1 MPNLV
6 AYFKQK
12 PKTGL
17 AILAIALVI
26 TAAWK
31 FQDNGVSYSMNRA
44 GVTGLSSDGS
54 YAYEESAGGM
64 GVPGKMA
71 PSVAP
76 MPPMDYDAAARG
88 TDSYYYMPPTAG
100 ETAAEVDQKIIKNGY
115 LRMVVDDVADAASR
129 ITGIATARGGF
140 IQSSSVTER
149 GDGTYTGEVTVRV
162 PVAKFEEAKEE
173 IKKLARVVRNEN
185 ATGQDVTE
193 QYSDLEAQLRNA
205 KAQEEVYLEILKQ
218 AKTVEEILLVQDR
231 LGNIR
236 AVIEGLEGRIKYLE
250 NATSFST
257 ITVSL
262 EEEPVVRA
270 PTKEFRLGA
279 IVRDAV
285 QTLVNALQS
294 LVAGLVYAVIVW
306 GGILLPIGILAW
318 IVWKLWK
325 RRMMR

>member
-17 AILAIALVI
+17 AILAVALVI

-31 FQDNGVSYSMNRA
+31 LQDQQPSSSMTRS
-44 GVTGLSSDGS
+44 GVTGVSDGS
-54 YAYEESAGGM
+54 YNYAYEESAGGAGM
-64 GVPGKMA
+64 PGKAMA

-76 MPPMDYDAAARG
+76 MPPMDYGRG
-88 TDSYYYMPPTAG
+88 TDFYMPAPTAG

-115 LRMVVDDVADAASR
+115 LQMVVEKVADAAA
-129 ITGIATARGGF
+129 GVGQIATSRGGF

-149 GDGTYTGEVTVRV
+149 GDGTYTGDVSVRV
-162 PVAKFEEAKEE
+162 PVAKFEEAMAE
-173 IKKLARVVRNEN
+173 IKKLATLVKHET

-193 QYSDLEAQLRNA
+193 QYSDLQAQLRNA

-218 AKTVEEILLVQDR
+218 AKNVEEVLLVQDR

-250 NATSFST
+250 NSTSYST

-285 QTLVNALQS
+285 QTLVNALQN

-306 GGILLPIGILAW
+306 GGILLPIGLIAW

-325 RRMMR
+325 KRHTGA

>member
-1 MPNLV
+1 MTNLV

-12 PKTGL
+12 PKTALGL
-17 AILAIALVI
+17 LAVAVVIAV
-26 TAAWK
+26 AW
-31 FQDNGVSYSMNRA
+31 QMGARQPSRLGSNTVS
-44 GVTGLSSDGS
+44 LD
-54 YAYEESAGGM
+54 YAYGESAGGSV
-64 GVPGKMA
+64 GYPGKAM

-76 MPPMDYDAAARG
+76 MPPMMDASGRG
-88 TDSYYYMPPTAG
+88 ITYPYEPTAG

-115 LRMVVDDVADAASR
+115 LQMVVEKVADAASEIGR
-129 ITGIATARGGF
+129 IASARGGF
-140 IQSSSVTER
+140 VQSSSVSER
-149 GDGTYTGEVTVRV
+149 ADGTHAGETTVRV
-162 PVAKFEEAKEE
+162 PVAKFEEAMTE
-173 IKKLARVVRNEN
+173 IKKLATVVKSEN
-185 ATGQDVTE
+185 STGQDVTE
-193 QYSDLEAQLRNA
+193 QYSDLQAQLRNA

-218 AKTVEEILLVQDR
+218 AKTVEDILLVQDR

-250 NATSFST
+250 NATSYST

-262 EEEPVVRA
+262 EEEPIVRA

-285 QTLVNALQS
+285 QVLVNALQD
-294 LVAGLVYAVIVW
+294 LVAGLIYAVIVW
-306 GGILLPIGILAW
+306 GGILLPVGLLAW